1 MLPTPSPES
10 YTTVTRRP
18 LDVEDYIDILRRHKG
33 WIFGPA
39 FAAMVVAVVVAYLWP
54 DTFVSTAVIRVVPPQ
69 IPESLVMSNINS
81 ELSQRISSM
90 WQTISSRNN
99 LGSIITMHN
108 LYPQERQRL
117 PMDDVAEMMRR
128 EIKVGSVSSL
138 ARGDKEV
145 SAFQI
150 SFSYDNRYTAQK
162 VTQELVS
169 RFMTENTRERTS
181 QSVMTTAFLRDQ
193 VEAAKKELDAIEE
206 RLTAFQQT
214 YQGRLPDQVQQNQL
228 QLNMLEQRVSNANS
242 ALARVNQEKMLLE
255 SDLRTYRSQRAAMIP
270 APDQIVQKQQN
281 EMLLAKEREIRQLE
295 TLMANLREQ
304 YKEAHPDVRRVN
316 AQLGVARKQHEQML
330 KDEDEAKAKA
340 AAAPPSRRYDPLFEK
355 EKSALDAAIERVE
368 AQIKAKSLEADTYNK
383 ELANTERQIKNVQA
397 RIETTPA
404 GQQQYADLIRERE
417 LANLKYEDLNKKR
430 SSSAISEEVERR
442 QQGETLEVLD
452 QASLPLDPTEPK
464 RLVII
469 GGGAMVGLIAGL
481 LLSGAREAKDTSLKN
496 LKDVRAYTQL
506 PILGSVPLLEN
517 DQVVR
522 RRKRLTWLAWC
533 TACLVGIC
541 IMTGSVLFYYG
552 TRV

>member
-1 MLPTPSPES
+1 MVPTQSPES

-228 QLNMLEQRVSNANS
+228 QLNMLEQRVSNANT
-242 ALARVNQEKMLLE
+242 ALARVSQEKMLLE

-383 ELANTERQIKNVQA
+383 ETANTERQIKNVQA
-397 RIETTPA
+397 RIETTPV

-522 RRKRLTWLAWC
+522 RRKRLTWLAWL